1 MTPAAGSEP
10 RAVWAFWIAAALA
23 VVGGVAP
30 LALGGTNRI
39 TNVVF
44 PFGVAAIAFGAC
56 AVLYGRQGRPVIT
69 VLYVVAGL
77 AIVYGI
83 LSMIAVP
90 LQLAVVGTCPPQPA
104 TCSLGSEQPL
114 TAGESSG
121 LGFATGIGIVAI
133 LTGFYGLTVLFRSLR
148 TPPPSSP
155 PVRSIA
161 PVTSRPPI
169 ESEPAPSAVAAAASK
184 AEPEATVSD
193 VTHESGGAANLP
205 QSGHRR
211 TAKPKPDS
219 PPAAND
225 GA

>member
-23 VVGGVAP
+23 AVGGVAP
-30 LALGGTNRI
+30 LVLGGGTNRI
-39 TNVVF
+39 TSVVF
-44 PFGVAAIAFGAC
+44 PFALAAIAFGAC

-104 TCSLGSEQPL
+104 TCSLGNEQPL
-114 TAGESSG
+114 TAGETSG

-155 PVRSIA
+155 PVRRIA

-169 ESEPAPSAVAAAASK
+169 ESEPAPAVASAVSM
-184 AEPEATVSD
+184 AEPEATVSG
-193 VTHESGGAANLP
+193 VTLEGGAANLRE
-205 QSGHRR
+205 SRHRR
-211 TAKPKPDS
+211 TPKPPPDS